1 MSKRRKERKKLED
14 KIAAI
19 ARMAVVKGICS
30 VCEKSVN
37 LEDPATF
44 RDQASVNEY
53 HRSGRCQACQDKLF
67 VNGSSGS
74 NEYTRIC

>member
-1 MSKRRKERKKLED
+1 MSRRRKERRKIEE
-14 KIAAI
+14 KIASV
-19 ARMAVVKGICS
+19 ARVAVARGICS
-30 VCEKSVN
+30 VCEAAVN

-67 VNGSSGS
+67 VK
-74 NEYTRIC
+74 